1 MKLVLYRGKYAIYS
15 RDDQGNVARRS
26 LGTDDK
32 LEADR
37 RLQEFKSLQDRRR
50 ASRGF
55 TVAQLWEARQK
66 ALEGRRTAANMQWSG
81 KAILPF
87 FGHLSPEMI
96 NAPLA
101 RSYAEKRRAEGR
113 QNGTILTEINHLRS
127 TLSWARKEGMIDVD
141 VALPAPSAPP
151 PRVHFLTKQQAQQFL
166 AACQYHHIKL
176 FTILALT
183 TGARATA
190 ILELEWNRV
199 DLDRRLLELRTEETA
214 YRKGRATVPI
224 NGSAYEALARAKE
237 VARSPYV
244 IEFRS
249 TGEQLQSIKKGI
261 KAAASRAEL
270 PWVSPHVFRHSAAV
284 WMAEAGTSMEEIAQ
298 FLGHTDINVTR
309 RIYARFSPDHLRRAA
324 QALEL
329 A

>member
-1 MKLVLYRGKYAIYS
+1 MKLVIYRGKYAIYW
-15 RDDQGNVARRS
+15 RDDRGNVVRRS

-37 RLQEFKSLQDRRR
+37 RLLEFKSLQDRRR

-66 ALEGRRTAANMQWSG
+66 ALEGRRTATNMQWSG

-87 FGHLSPEMI
+87 FGHLGPEMI

-101 RSYAEKRRAEGR
+101 RSYAEKRQSEGR

-127 TLSWARKEGMIDVD
+127 TLSWARKEGMVD
-141 VALPAPSAPP
+141 VEVSLPAPSAPP

-166 AACQYHHIKL
+166 AACQFHHIKL
-176 FTILALT
+176 FTVLALT

-199 DLDRRLLELRTEETA
+199 DLDRRLIELRTEETA
-214 YRKGRATVPI
+214 NKKGRATVPV
-224 NGSAYEALARAKE
+224 NSTAYEALVMAKE
-237 VARSPYV
+237 KAQSRYV
-244 IEFRS
+244 IEW
-249 TGEQLQSIKKGI
+249 TGERVQSIKKGI
-261 KAAASRAEL
+261 RAAAMRAQL
-270 PWVSPHVFRHSAAV
+270 HWVSPHVFRHSAAV

-324 QALEL
+324 QALEF